1 MVTLVLYFGY
11 KKRWGAP
18 KTLLG
23 NLGEFDVRLRRYVSD
38 YRINVFEIAWL
49 GEKEIRRFRSDFRI
63 VADYFSQMRRTGRY
77 VGSTDEIKHVK
88 EIMELMTYLT
98 RDTRFRDAYEER
110 LRKGEEVG
118 NMLEWIDE
126 LEEKGRK
133 EGRLE
138 GRQEGLEQGVMKVLI
153 SQSLK
158 KFKRGRSVEE
168 AADALETDPAEI
180 AGIYAA
186 IEECG
191 ADSTPEAIM
200 DWMDGS
206 KKKVPAGV
214 L

>member
-1 MVTLVLYFGY
+1 
-11 KKRWGAP
+11 
-18 KTLLG
+18 
-23 NLGEFDVRLRRYVSD
+23 
-38 YRINVFEIAWL
+38 
-49 GEKEIRRFRSDFRI
+49 
-63 VADYFSQMRRTGRY
+63 
-77 VGSTDEIKHVK
+77 
-88 EIMELMTYLT
+88 MTYLT

-110 LRKGEEVG
+110 MRKGEEVG

-158 KFKRGRSVEE
+158 KFKRGCSVEE
-168 AADALETDPAEI
+168 AADALETEPAEI

-186 IEECG
+186 IEACG

-214 L
+214 